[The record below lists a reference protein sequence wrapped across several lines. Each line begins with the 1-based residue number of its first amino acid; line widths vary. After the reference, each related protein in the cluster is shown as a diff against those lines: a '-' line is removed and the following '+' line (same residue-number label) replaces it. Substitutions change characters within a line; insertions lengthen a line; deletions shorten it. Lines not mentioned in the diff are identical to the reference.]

1 MKLYDDSDSEFVI
14 HRTCRKDL
22 QSLGE
27 VLPQV
32 ERELYEHASHLS
44 LVHVRCLCALYNDIM
59 GNSFCTHA
67 GLIFQEQGM
76 RTNCISDNFRRVVQL
91 VHLFLNSCS
100 FECDSDAQAIYEV
113 SRIVA
118 GTIGRFIV
126 LGMNGDVDVQEEVD
140 GDLQRAYVRDI
151 VYLMEHVTALL
162 RMTEQALDYDG
173 NDGHENVE
181 IDGHESAVVFEG
193 IFDSVRQF
201 FIVTNHLASHK
212 QDQHGNDEKL
222 ECTNSD
228 KEQEKDF
235 NLKKFQEWHIPL
247 KATILRSLQ
256 VMLLDILAFVLKS
269 EALPLASRRSLFR
282 TPSLFL
288 RVQSNDGINSSD
300 IIKDCRY
307 DIYRSETS
315 VLHAVVH
322 SIRSA
327 FLLHDVDVVSDQ
339 FHQER
344 NSVWNH
350 RMDDSRYEY
359 SQAGGSAA
367 YILLEN
373 LWPILESELSMD
385 FLNEISFF
393 ISKAATQQ
401 LAILDAT
408 RETIPFDSMRRL
420 FRISIN
426 FDGLEMRQHT
436 YGYRIFFTLLDA
448 LPHVRRALLPLSQQ
462 TSSKKSSR
470 NLDCIH
476 LSRLILQTIE
486 SLVLQN
492 LNDYA
497 FMSRLS
503 SKCNS
508 EKLFLHL
515 FALLDVPGLCST
527 AINLIVPLIM
537 HNDIDLETV
546 LKNIAEE
553 LCVTGG
559 FIGEEGEGNIDDDIS
574 FQEAMERR
582 KRRRSVVTISPSSSQ
597 KATVIK
603 RRCPRQI
610 NTSLLQISG
619 DESRILSHRKRARAQ
634 DDREVGASMDVSTH
648 TFGDSTTTALYQ
660 TLSNAV
666 SKSNSLILSYNKGGI
681 TSVIGVVT
689 SSGCACISAA
699 LRLIIRVYMEK
710 RISANS
716 CPILHHLLYAIKLS
730 ALTIK
735 RACCTR
741 ENDDNNVTIGPKRV
755 KKIIACVV
763 GAALEVRL
771 ASYNV
776 GDAIDVIAGCILSVW
791 DVDSILLQQS
801 TSSSS
806 LDPMTEGISGKTL
819 ARRKRKC
826 ETLSCAFCV
835 ISDCQK
841 HCLCCFDKL
850 ETTPEKAQIYSYSVQ
865 NIECALPLNAR

>member
-1 MKLYDDSDSEFVI
+1 MKYDENDNQVI
-14 HRTCRKDL
+14 IHQTCRKDL

-44 LVHVRCLCALYNDIM
+44 LVHVRCLCTLYNDIM

-100 FECDSDAQAIYEV
+100 FECDSNAPAIYEV

-126 LGMNGDVDVQEEVD
+126 SGMNGDVDVQEEVD

-162 RMTEQALDYDG
+162 RMTEQANDCDS
-173 NDGHENVE
+173 NDDHENEEKDGHEP
-181 IDGHESAVVFEG
+181 AVVFEG
-193 IFDSVRQF
+193 IFDGVRQF
-201 FIVTNHLASHK
+201 FILTNHLASDK
-212 QDQHGNDEKL
+212 QGQYGNDL
-222 ECTNSD
+222 RECTSSD
-228 KEQEKDF
+228 KEKDKDF
-235 NLKKFQEWHIPL
+235 NLKNIQEWHIPL
-247 KATILRSLQ
+247 KTTILRSLQ
-256 VMLLDILAFVLKS
+256 VMLLDILTFVLKS

-288 RVQSNDGINSSD
+288 RVQSNDGINSND
-300 IIKDCRY
+300 IIKDRRY

-315 VLHAVVH
+315 ILHAVVH

-327 FLLHDVDVVSDQ
+327 LLLHDVDVVSDQ
-339 FHQER
+339 FRQER
-344 NSVWNH
+344 NGVWNH
-350 RMDDSRYEY
+350 RMDDSRYGY
-359 SQAGGSAA
+359 SRTGGSAA
-367 YILLEN
+367 CILLEN

-385 FLNEISFF
+385 FLHEISWS

-401 LAILDAT
+401 LAISDAT

-448 LPHVRRALLPLSQQ
+448 LPHIRRALLPPSQQ

-476 LSRLILQTIE
+476 LSRLILQIIE

-508 EKLFLHL
+508 EKIFLHL
-515 FALLDVPGLCST
+515 FALLDIPGLCPT
-527 AINLIVPLIM
+527 AINLIVPLMM
-537 HNDIDLETV
+537 HNDVDLETV
-546 LKNIAEE
+546 LKNIAKE

-559 FIGEEGEGNIDDDIS
+559 FIGEEGEGNTDDDIS
-574 FQEAMERR
+574 LQEAMERR
-582 KRRRSVVTISPSSSQ
+582 KRRRSLATISPSSSQ
-597 KATVIK
+597 KATGMK
-603 RRCPRQI
+603 RRSPRQI

-619 DESRILSHRKRARAQ
+619 DESRIHSLRKRARAQ
-634 DDREVGASMDVSTH
+634 DDREVGASMDVSTD
-648 TFGDSTTTALYQ
+648 TFDDSTTTALHH

-666 SKSNSLILSYNKGGI
+666 SKSNGLILSYNKGGI
-681 TSVIGVVT
+681 TSVIGMVT
-689 SSGCACISAA
+689 SSDCACISAA
-699 LRLIIRVYMEK
+699 LRLIIRVYIEK
-710 RISANS
+710 RAPANS
-716 CPILHHLLYAIKLS
+716 CPILHHLLYATKLS
-730 ALTIK
+730 ALAIK

-755 KKIIACVV
+755 KKIVACVV
-763 GAALEVRL
+763 GAALELHL

-776 GDAIDVIAGCILSVW
+776 GDALDIIAGCILSVW

-841 HCLCCFDKL
+841 DCLCCFDKL
-850 ETTPEKAQIYSYSVQ
+850 ETTPKKAQIHSYSVQ